1 MSRFVYVFNEDSY
14 HTLPYSPSP
23 RVTKD
28 RPSGQDQN
36 ISNSDTSSAKDQH
49 DTPSNPLGRAQND
62 TPSYYLGS
70 AKNDTPSYRLWMAGN
85 DTPSYRL
92 EMAHV
97 GMCVCI
103 GVRLSKPKHQ
113 RAQ

>member
-70 AKNDTPSYRLWMAGN
+70 AKNDTPSYRL
-85 DTPSYRL
+85 